1 MDQTVSVQIA
11 LTRVEMGVKCTHHSW
26 IFFNVL
32 DYEHIYV
39 LRKQMLIK

>member
-11 LTRVEMGVKCTHHSW
+11 LMRVEMGIKCTHLSW

-32 DYEHIYV
+32 YHEYIYV
-39 LRKQMLIK
+39 LYKQMLTK